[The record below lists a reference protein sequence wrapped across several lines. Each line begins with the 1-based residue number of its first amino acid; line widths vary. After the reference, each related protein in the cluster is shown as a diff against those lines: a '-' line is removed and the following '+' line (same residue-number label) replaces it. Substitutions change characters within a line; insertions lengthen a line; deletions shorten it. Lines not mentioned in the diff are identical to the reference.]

1 MMEKLPEHTRSHGI
15 HWITA
20 MFFIIADCA
29 GGGIIALPTAAQ
41 NTNFYVGFFLC
52 YLIAVV
58 ASVTAILLSKS
69 WLILLRNW
77 SAYRDDF
84 CRKPYAEIGYRA
96 MGKRAKF
103 VTIRLAVSICLNF
116 SQFGTCV
123 VFFFVDKQEHPRLYC
138 FIDNTRSRC
147 LFIGLVLWPICML
160 KSPENFSW
168 VIVGGM
174 ACTFIAIMLIVV
186 GAGIDYHVCSSQW
199 NEPKFKAWNFFSG
212 LGTFL
217 FTYAG
222 HSAFPTVQHDMKKPR
237 EFTKSIIC
245 AFALIALSYAP
256 VLILGH
262 LAYGSSLRDSIINS
276 IQTNWIQQSANLLIA
291 FHCMLTLILMFSPIN
306 QEAEEYFK
314 IPQEFGPKR
323 VILRSGML
331 LITIFMAETVPSFG
345 PVLDLFGSSTM
356 AINFLIFPCL
366 FYLFLTAS
374 ERKSLETKQPLQH
387 LTFKEMIS
395 LTSRRTLI
403 LCFTLIFFA
412 ILGGGVATVS
422 AFRDITHTKFEV
434 PCFVKPFVVHEYPI
448 FKSTNCCGPFQNVT
462 VNGDEP
468 STFCNAPN
476 LKFYG

>member
-96 MGKRAKF
+96 MGKRAK
-103 VTIRLAVSICLNF
+103 LAVSICLNF

-123 VFFFVDKQEHPRLYC
+123 VFFLLTSKNIHD
-138 FIDNTRSRC
+138 FIASLTTHAPDVC
-147 LFIGLVLWPICML
+147 LVILAVGLVLWPICML